1 MPMSHAPGSEP
12 TTVYVALGANLE
24 DPERQVRTAVDDLAR
39 LPETVLIA
47 SSALYRTA
55 PVGPPGQPD
64 YVNAVACLSTRLT
77 PRALLEALQ
86 AIELAHGRQRDG
98 TRWGPRPLDLDI
110 LLYGDERIDEPG
122 LHVPHPE
129 MARRAFVLVP
139 LADVAPAGLAIPG
152 AGTLGDLLCRC
163 PGEGIAPLDPNRAN
177 ARAGPS
183 A

>member
-1 MPMSHAPGSEP
+1 MSNPPRPEP
-12 TTVYVALGANLE
+12 ATVYVALGANLE
-24 DPERQVRTAVDDLAR
+24 DPELQVRIALDDLAR
-39 LPETVLIA
+39 LPETALIA
-47 SSALYRTA
+47 GSTLYRTA

-64 YVNAVACLSTRLT
+64 YINAVARLSTHLP

-122 LHVPHPE
+122 LHIPHPE
-129 MARRAFVLVP
+129 MAGRAFVLVP

-152 AGTLGDLLCRC
+152 IGTLGDLLSRC
-163 PGEGIAPLDPNRAN
+163 PREGIAPLDPDRDS
-177 ARAGPS
+177 GDMDS
-183 A
+183 GV